1 MLPTVEESRGYDFQ
15 DPENAEKWKGLFV
28 NALRKVL
35 EQVHPTLSAEHSA
48 LEYVESLCLRLLAM
62 LCSVP
67 TPLTV
72 QDVEERVARSF
83 PTPLDKWALA
93 DARDAAQKR
102 RRASLPADKLHQML
116 QKEVLMYKID
126 YSVSVF
132 MTAVLEYVSADIL
145 KLAGNFVK
153 KISQKSGYQTI
164 TCGDVKTAMCADK
177 VLMDMFYQESSA
189 LAACGA
195 PGCSVAAAAPTGST
209 RRGSRGSLTYGELVR
224 DLLTDEKNFLRDLNL
239 IIRVFK
245 DELEKILDRDARS
258 ISLIFGNIVDIYEL
272 TVTLLGNLED
282 AIEMSQDSPTPYIGS
297 CFEELA
303 EVEEFRAYVRYAN
316 IVTRK
321 ESRDALQ
328 NIVDDPALSERL
340 DTAGQGFRLAV
351 KYYLPKLVLAPV
363 AHVLLYHKYVLA
375 LLQVAPHTDDRESF
389 KQVPPHTDDRESF
402 KQVECNLHPIKKLLL
417 KALENGPKLDTT
429 LRMATRARRQ
439 LAIEKCNELARIV
452 DNWDARD
459 IGQCCN
465 EFIREDTLSK
475 IGPGK
480 RIAERRAYLFDGLL
494 LLCKPVTSLVSVNS
508 GGISTGAGGSQQLKL
523 KEKLHIRKLELHDRP
538 DTEDNRHLIE
548 LCPRAGAAVLLSC
561 GSCAE
566 KRHWMCDLVM
576 LNTKPMLDRSL
587 DSILL
592 DLEKRHPL
600 QLPPVSLYRF
610 AVPDSPDNI
619 MLEEPQR
626 NNAPP
631 LIKGATLLKLVER
644 LTYHIY
650 ADLNLVRTFLTTYR
664 SFCSPAELLEL
675 LIERFHIPEPSDV
688 YDAPR
693 PAESIESAASSDAE
707 KLSKNTAREDWK
719 RYRKEFQQP
728 VKFRVINVL
737 RHWVDQHFYDFERE
751 PALLD
756 RLRGFLECV
765 DGKPM
770 RKWVQS
776 VLKTLQRKS
785 GQNMEWETGSI
796 VSVSSVSWVFD
807 RAPPRTLRHPAEP
820 TKHNWHPLTL
830 HPLELARQLTLL
842 EFTLYRQVRPSE
854 LVGAVWTKKD
864 KEKSSPNLLKI
875 IKHTTN
881 FTRWMEK
888 WIVESENLE
897 ERVGVVCRFL
907 EVCVALRD
915 LNNFNGVLAV
925 VAACGS
931 ASVHRLK
938 ATFQLVPP
946 RLIRELEG
954 FRELNSDHFRRY
966 QERLRSIN
974 PPCVPFLGMYLTNI
988 LHIEEGNLDYLPN
1001 SELINFSKR
1010 RKVAEITGEIQQYQ
1024 NQPYCLT
1031 IEPKTRQFLESL
1043 DPFPGMD
1050 DNEITNYLYARS
1062 LEIEPRPP
1070 VKQMPKFPRKYPEL
1084 SLKQVKVSRR
1094 AHDTAA
1100 AAPAANNSDTL
1111 SVSQLSPTSMSGWDG
1126 ASVSSLAFSDSRKVE
1141 DKETII
1147 LQGEII
1153 LLDRDKHIE
1162 EEITIQEEDSTI
1174 QDEDTILDKDTIQDE
1189 DKDTT
1194 IQDEDKDGAM
1204 AEGETT
1210 RVKNGER
1217 RVIIRKIILVHL
1229 NGIVMQ
1235 HTVPYNP
1242 EMNGVAERMNRTLM
1256 DKARTIL
1263 IDAGMKKEF
1272 WGEAVLYSTYV
1283 TNRSPVA
1290 GRDTTP
1296 SELWEGRKPDVSNLR
1311 VFGSIAYNHVPK
1323 ELRKKLDDKG
1333 KKMIMIGY
1341 NVGGYKLFDEENNMA
1356 VTARNVIFDENL
1368 KKPEKTIFIPDYTEC
1383 ENEEQKPD
1391 RTGGET
1397 SIENEEE
1404 KNQTSEN
1411 NENEQESEELE
1422 KEEQERQKRKRQKPL
1437 WQKDYVA
1444 DFDEES
1450 DEALFALLSSQH
1462 EDTPVRYED
1471 IEEREDKND
1480 WLKAVKEE
1488 LIVLEETETFEIVP
1502 EPKDKKILDGKW
1514 VFTKKETERGI
1525 HRSEGS
1531 GLISPRL
1538 SGSLAHLSFLDKL
1551 DKASSVSTTKL
1562 SSRDEPPSPRDRH
1575 SPRHDRASL
1584 CGERKPALSPRG
1596 AIVDADCFYSRSS
1609 RPTDTER
1616 VPPLLPRSS
1625 GSSATRDNGDKPP
1638 LLPPRP
1644 GSPHHP
1650 ANATWSPPGDP
1661 LPSPKL
1667 QELARMPAMS
1677 PKRSPAPQPPV
1688 SPLVQNDRGSAFSF
1702 PARGAPTPSPP
1713 APPLTPHHPV
1723 SCGTPPPLP
1732 PRRRRDSAAPPTPL
1746 PPPPQP
1752 AASSSPAPPPLPPR
1766 PAPAP
1771 ELLRPAHST
1780 ILQRRH
1786 HNTK

>member
-209 RRGSRGSLTYGELVR
+209 RRGSLTYGELVR
-224 DLLTDEKNFLRDLNL
+224 DLLTDEKNFLRDLHL

-375 LLQVAPHTDDRESF
+375 LLQVA
-389 KQVPPHTDDRESF
+389 PHTDDRESF

-751 PALLD
+751 PALLE

-1126 ASVSSLAFSDSRKVE
+1126 ASVSSLAFSDSR
-1141 DKETII
+1141 
-1147 LQGEII
+1147 
-1153 LLDRDKHIE
+1153 
-1162 EEITIQEEDSTI
+1162 S
-1174 QDEDTILDKDTIQDE
+1174 
-1189 DKDTT
+1189 
-1194 IQDEDKDGAM
+1194 
-1204 AEGETT
+1204 
-1210 RVKNGER
+1210 
-1217 RVIIRKIILVHL
+1217 
-1229 NGIVMQ
+1229 
-1235 HTVPYNP
+1235 
-1242 EMNGVAERMNRTLM
+1242 
-1256 DKARTIL
+1256 
-1263 IDAGMKKEF
+1263 
-1272 WGEAVLYSTYV
+1272 
-1283 TNRSPVA
+1283 
-1290 GRDTTP
+1290 
-1296 SELWEGRKPDVSNLR
+1296 
-1311 VFGSIAYNHVPK
+1311 
-1323 ELRKKLDDKG
+1323 
-1333 KKMIMIGY
+1333 
-1341 NVGGYKLFDEENNMA
+1341 
-1356 VTARNVIFDENL
+1356 
-1368 KKPEKTIFIPDYTEC
+1368 
-1383 ENEEQKPD
+1383 
-1391 RTGGET
+1391 
-1397 SIENEEE
+1397 
-1404 KNQTSEN
+1404 
-1411 NENEQESEELE
+1411 
-1422 KEEQERQKRKRQKPL
+1422 
-1437 WQKDYVA
+1437 
-1444 DFDEES
+1444 
-1450 DEALFALLSSQH
+1450 
-1462 EDTPVRYED
+1462 
-1471 IEEREDKND
+1471 
-1480 WLKAVKEE
+1480 
-1488 LIVLEETETFEIVP
+1488 
-1502 EPKDKKILDGKW
+1502 
-1514 VFTKKETERGI
+1514 I

-1644 GSPHHP
+1644 SSPHHP

-1752 AASSSPAPPPLPPR
+1752 AVSVTYVNTT
-1766 PAPAP
+1766 
-1771 ELLRPAHST
+1771 LRPYP
-1780 ILQRRH
+1780 
-1786 HNTK
+1786 